1 MHKDIKK
8 IIEDIQNESKNA
20 KVDKIYLNKL
30 YTKSTKREKIN
41 SLQFVQDLKEILS
54 DEGRTD

>member
-1 MHKDIKK
+1 MHKAIKK

-30 YTKSTKREKIN
+30 YTKNTKTEKIN